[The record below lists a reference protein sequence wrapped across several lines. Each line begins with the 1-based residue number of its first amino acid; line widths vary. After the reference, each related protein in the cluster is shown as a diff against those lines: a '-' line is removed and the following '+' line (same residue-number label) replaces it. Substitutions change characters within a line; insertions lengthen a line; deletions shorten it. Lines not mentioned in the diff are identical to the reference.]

1 MAATTSP
8 LSPQARDAGGPGPRP
23 ARIRS
28 SWRRDR
34 VARLAAAVAVL
45 AGLLNLASALLPA
58 ERDRLRLLDDLVPGV
73 VSQGATVA
81 VAAAGIGL
89 LLLAGG
95 LRRRHRTAWL
105 AAVGLLAGS
114 AVLHVV
120 KGLDVEEAL
129 VEAFLAG
136 LLSAK
141 AACFPA
147 RPGRGERQGV
157 LGPALTVTA

>member
-1 MAATTSP
+1 
-8 LSPQARDAGGPGPRP
+8 
-23 ARIRS
+23 
-28 SWRRDR
+28 

-58 ERDRLRLLDDLVPGV
+58 GRDRLRLLDDLVPGA

-105 AAVGLLAGS
+105 AAVVLLAGS
-114 AVLHVV
+114 AALNVV
-120 KGLDVEEAL
+120 MSLGVEQAL

-136 LLSAK
+136 LLA
-141 AACFPA
+141 
-147 RPGRGERQGV
+147 G
-157 LGPALTVTA
+157 